1 MCRDRINCYKIP
13 HSPARCVL
21 DSNLLSQNIN
31 TKQTHTHARKKV
43 RKTFTYIYLD
53 TIRCMVGVVVG
64 VMVSVLCING
74 IANRFYLRLLSMR
87 NVRHTHTHTTNIRN
101 IAGALDPRA
110 PPLSQICLHYD
121 YPVTWNI
128 NGFF

>member
-53 TIRCMVGVVVG
+53 TIPLYGGSGGGDGV
-64 VMVSVLCING
+64 
-74 IANRFYLRLLSMR
+74 R
-87 NVRHTHTHTTNIRN
+87 
-101 IAGALDPRA
+101 ALYKWY
-110 PPLSQICLHYD
+110 SQ
-121 YPVTWNI
+121 
-128 NGFF
+128 